1 MFFCSVCVPSRSATS
16 WAAQG
21 LEAVR
26 WPCTWSRF
34 GATGQP
40 CPRVDNAP
48 SLFVFLLSLPGK
60 AGIKREGSY
69 FSGRL
74 QAPSFP
80 SPSTLRA
87 KSWQFK
93 VVVALS
99 WCAEEAGRFWP
110 QVGSFCS
117 PLAAFTGEGWSIGC
131 SIKAPLDIRERKCR
145 LQSPLLAFSLW
156 KCTAES
162 AFLRILNIPL
172 GVPSCPPTSYPFPVV
187 RSLGVWVWGPQ
198 GTPTLVLPPKLSDFE
213 ASTSKEYVL
222 LYVSIQASCRALDV
236 PHSSAAPLPC
246 LFQLCTDYG
255 VCMWEWGRGE
265 QRSLGRGWELLEKGQ
280 ELGVGWGRKTGIRQK
295 GFTLGTAGPLWTNVL
310 RDSFQI
316 SWATLHI

>member
-40 CPRVDNAP
+40 CLRVDNAP

-110 QVGSFCS
+110 QGGSFCS
-117 PLAAFTGEGWSIGC
+117 PLAAFTGEAWSIGC
-131 SIKAPLDIRERKCR
+131 SIKAR
-145 LQSPLLAFSLW
+145 LW
-156 KCTAES
+156 T
-162 AFLRILNIPL
+162 
-172 GVPSCPPTSYPFPVV
+172 
-187 RSLGVWVWGPQ
+187 
-198 GTPTLVLPPKLSDFE
+198 
-213 ASTSKEYVL
+213 
-222 LYVSIQASCRALDV
+222 
-236 PHSSAAPLPC
+236 
-246 LFQLCTDYG
+246 
-255 VCMWEWGRGE
+255 
-265 QRSLGRGWELLEKGQ
+265 LGRGSADSRAHYWLLVSGSARPKVHFSGY
-280 ELGVGWGRKTGIRQK
+280 WI
-295 GFTLGTAGPLWTNVL
+295 F
-310 RDSFQI
+310 
-316 SWATLHI
+316 H